1 MPADLPEEEAP
12 QVRIVKKSG
21 HGGHHGGAWKVA
33 YADFVTAMMALFI
46 VLWIL
51 SQSEE
56 VRQGIG
62 GYFRDPQ
69 GVGKAGVGV
78 LSGAS
83 SSKAPTLMPSES
95 ESIPADDPLQEL
107 EYQAS
112 LLKSA
117 IEATPELSD
126 VKDQIQIEVT
136 SEGVRVEM
144 LDNAKDQ
151 FFERG
156 SADLTK
162 SLESALGLLGGKLKE
177 LQSKIVIEGHTDGL
191 PYSPGSPL
199 SNWELSTERANQARR
214 VLEAAG
220 LSEERIFAVR
230 GYADRRLRVAEDPLD
245 ARNRRISILLL
256 SEEGLAIAKGKT
268 SVHEPTRGTKK

>member
-1 MPADLPEEEAP
+1 MPADAPEEEAP
-12 QVRIVKKSG
+12 QVRIVKKGG

-78 LSGAS
+78 LDGSS
-83 SSKAPTLMPSES
+83 SSKAPTLRPSES
-95 ESIPADDPLQEL
+95 ESIPADDPLKEL

-162 SLESALGLLGGKLKE
+162 SLEGALGLLGGKLKE
-177 LQSKIVIEGHTDGL
+177 LKSRIVIEGHTDAL
-191 PYSPGSPL
+191 PYSPNSPL

-220 LSEERIFAVR
+220 LSEDRIFAVR

-268 SVHEPTRGTKK
+268 SVHEPIRGTKK